1 MSIVSLAAA
10 VVLGSSVALVS
21 AGQDKPK
28 PQPSEPFEWS
38 ASRRLAWNDYLGRPD
53 TMSQASALTVYLLGV
68 EHGCSGGVF
77 SFRVAVMFQPQRS
90 WTKSATPRL
99 LDHEQGHFDL
109 GEVQARR
116 LRRALGSLKE
126 ACDLPAAELN
136 DLTSKHVIEDSER
149 QQRYDQETIYG
160 LNGGRQ
166 GLWEAD
172 IRTQLKD
179 LAAFVHGGRG

>member
-1 MSIVSLAAA
+1 MSIVPLAAA

-126 ACDLPAAELN
+126 PCDLPAAELN
-136 DLTSKHVIEDSER
+136 DLTSKYVIEDAER

-160 LNGGRQ
+160 LDGTRQ
-166 GLWEAD
+166 GIWEAD
-172 IRTQLKD
+172 IRKQLKE
-179 LAAFVHGGRG
+179 LAAFVHRG

>member
-1 MSIVSLAAA
+1 MSIVTLAAA
-10 VVLGSSVALVS
+10 VVLGSSLAVVS
-21 AGQDKPK
+21 AGQDTPR
-28 PQPSEPFEWS
+28 PQPREPFEWS

-126 ACDLPAAELN
+126 PCDLPAAELN
-136 DLTSKHVIEDSER
+136 DLTSKYVIEDAER

-160 LNGGRQ
+160 LDGTRQ
-166 GLWEAD
+166 AFWEAD
-172 IRTQLKD
+172 IRKQLKE
-179 LAAFVHGGRG
+179 LAAFGHKG